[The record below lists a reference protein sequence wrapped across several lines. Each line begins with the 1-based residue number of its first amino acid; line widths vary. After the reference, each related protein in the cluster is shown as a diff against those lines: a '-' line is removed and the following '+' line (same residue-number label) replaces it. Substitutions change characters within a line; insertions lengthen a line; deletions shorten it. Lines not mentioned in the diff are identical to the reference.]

1 MYIAFGIQMP
11 EHIML
16 VAAVSGTGG
25 SRRDGLSLL
34 TGERDLYCLLYI
46 HSYCSVS
53 IFPVLFSVFP
63 LF

>member
-1 MYIAFGIQMP
+1 MP

-53 IFPVLFSVFP
+53 VFPVLFSVFP